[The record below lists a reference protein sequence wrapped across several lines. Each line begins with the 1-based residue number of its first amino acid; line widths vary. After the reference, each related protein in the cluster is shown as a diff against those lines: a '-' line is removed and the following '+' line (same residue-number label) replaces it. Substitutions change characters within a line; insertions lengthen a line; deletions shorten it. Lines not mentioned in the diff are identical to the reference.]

1 LPYRRFYCRREAG
14 AAPSDRRTGFATERI
29 GRSDKDPGA
38 NIRGRPVPFET
49 KHQRRKHPGRRRADG
64 HPDQDHLRVCE
75 PFRAGLIAERRT
87 GPVDDDVK
95 KNDIYDFMYTPNK
108 GLSVLKNGKSQGVIP
123 GLAFKK
129 AFFGIWLSDS
139 PVDKD
144 LRKGM
149 LAGK

>member
-1 LPYRRFYCRREAG
+1 
-14 AAPSDRRTGFATERI
+14 
-29 GRSDKDPGA
+29 
-38 NIRGRPVPFET
+38 
-49 KHQRRKHPGRRRADG
+49 
-64 HPDQDHLRVCE
+64 
-75 PFRAGLIAERRT
+75 
-87 GPVDDDVK
+87 
-95 KNDIYDFMYTPNK
+95 MYTPNK